1 MALCVEEKRRLV
13 LSLKQKINLR
23 LDTLQNLMESNYH
36 LQDPTKVYELILN
49 ISKFWS
55 ILSEEDREYV
65 QGAQYAIEDKMIW
78 KSPEKTL

>member
-1 MALCVEEKRRLV
+1 MDLKEK
-13 LSLKQKINLR
+13 ITLR

-36 LQDPTKVYELILN
+36 LQDPDKVYELTLK

-65 QGAQYAIEDKMIW
+65 QCAQSAIEDKIEW
-78 KSPEKTL
+78 KV